1 MAAIFYIESLTFFVL
16 VSVDDGFMLL
26 ISGLSRGRGGNE
38 RVGVQRSRLPRHVG
52 EEGFGHH
59 HLAPGPVTNNVV
71 DGYFLKTLDG
81 NV

>member
-1 MAAIFYIESLTFFVL
+1 
-16 VSVDDGFMLL
+16 
-26 ISGLSRGRGGNE
+26 
-38 RVGVQRSRLPRHVG
+38 VGVQRSKLPRHVG